1 MYILF
6 KDLTIVCKP
15 QFASADP
22 VLTICKSIC
31 WPGGAEHSPISNF
44 CISII
49 LLTSAYAL
57 QFFSSLDTALGTSSR
72 SIPISSA
79 IALLSF
85 SGSNEITSIND
96 STMSVKLSRELLM
109 HLLVIRSAQ
118 FLNCPI
124 TSPI

>member
-1 MYILF
+1 M
-6 KDLTIVCKP
+6 
-15 QFASADP
+15 
-22 VLTICKSIC
+22 
-31 WPGGAEHSPISNF
+31 
-44 CISII
+44 

-57 QFFSSLDTALGTSSR
+57 QFFSSLDTTLGTSSK

-85 SGSNEITSIND
+85 SESNEITSIND